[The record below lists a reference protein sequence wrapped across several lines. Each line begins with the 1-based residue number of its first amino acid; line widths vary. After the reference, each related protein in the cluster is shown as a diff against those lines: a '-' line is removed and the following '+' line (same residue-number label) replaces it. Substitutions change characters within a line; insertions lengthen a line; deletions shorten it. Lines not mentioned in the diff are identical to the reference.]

1 MTADTVLRVHW
12 LPGTDELL
20 GTCHCAA
27 TFSSQDPEELWEWL
41 HDHPDHRTPR
51 PSEGPPR
58 DS

>member
-1 MTADTVLRVHW
+1 MTADAVLRVQW

-27 TFSSQDPEELWEWL
+27 IFSSQDPEELWEWL
-41 HDHPDHRTPR
+41 HDHPDHRSPR
-51 PSEGPPR
+51 PSKGPSC